1 MFNNRTTV
9 DQNGPL
15 NTPITAGRKKD
26 GMGLRINTN
35 VQALAAQRNLG
46 VSNLKQQS
54 SLEKMAS
61 GTRISKAADD
71 SAGLAISEKMRADIR
86 SLRQDSRNANDG
98 ISLVQ
103 VAEGGMNEVSNI
115 LTRFRELSIQAAS
128 DTIGDKERSFI
139 NKEVQQLRAEVDRIS
154 ATTEFNGHKLLAGEG
169 EKLEIQ
175 VGLNNSPE
183 NDRFVFDTQK
193 MKTSLDGLGLG
204 DINTES
210 KEAAQTNLAKI
221 DAAITTLS
229 ENRSEIGA
237 LQNRLGSSVQN
248 LAIYE
253 ENLSAARSRIYD
265 VDMAAESSEMT
276 KNSILSQ
283 AGTSVL
289 SQANSNAQMA
299 LKLLG

>member
-1 MFNNRTTV
+1 
-9 DQNGPL
+9 
-15 NTPITAGRKKD
+15 
-26 GMGLRINTN
+26 MGLRINTN
-35 VQALAAQRNLG
+35 IQALAAQRNLG
-46 VSNLKQQS
+46 VSNMKQQS

-71 SAGLAISEKMRADIR
+71 SAGLAITEKMRADIR

-103 VAEGGMNEVSNI
+103 VAEGGMNEVGNI

-128 DTIGDKERSFI
+128 DTIGDKERRFI
-139 NKEVQQLRAEVDRIS
+139 NKEVQQLRAEVDRIA
-154 ATTEFNGHKLLAGEG
+154 ATTEFNGHKLLAGQG
-169 EKLEIQ
+169 ERLEIQ

-193 MKTSLDGLGLG
+193 MKTSLDGLGLA

-210 KEAAQTNLAKI
+210 KEAAQSNLAKI
-221 DAAITTLS
+221 DSAITMLS

-276 KNSILSQ
+276 KNSILTQ

-289 SQANSNAQMA
+289 SQANSNANMA

>member
-1 MFNNRTTV
+1 V
-9 DQNGPL
+9 DQNGLL
-15 NTPITAGRKKD
+15 NAPKTAGRKKD

-46 VSNLKQQS
+46 VANMKQQS

-103 VAEGGMNEVSNI
+103 VAEGGMNEVGNI

-128 DTIGDKERSFI
+128 DTIGDKERGFI

-154 ATTEFNGHKLLAGEG
+154 ATTEFNGHKLLAGQG

-193 MKTSLDGLGLG
+193 MKTSLDGLGLS

-210 KEAAQTNLAKI
+210 KEAAQSNLAKI
-221 DAAITTLS
+221 DSAITMLS

-265 VDMAAESSEMT
+265 VDMASESSEMT

-289 SQANSNAQMA
+289 SQANSNANMA

>member
-1 MFNNRTTV
+1 
-9 DQNGPL
+9 
-15 NTPITAGRKKD
+15 
-26 GMGLRINTN
+26 MGLRINTN

-46 VSNLKQQS
+46 VSNLRQQS

-103 VAEGGMNEVSNI
+103 VAEGGMNEVGNI

-128 DTIGDKERSFI
+128 DTIGDKERGFI

-154 ATTEFNGHKLLAGEG
+154 ATTEFNGHKLLAGQG

-193 MKTSLDGLGLG
+193 MKTSLEALGLT

-221 DAAITTLS
+221 DSAITSLS

-265 VDMAAESSEMT
+265 VDMASESSEMT